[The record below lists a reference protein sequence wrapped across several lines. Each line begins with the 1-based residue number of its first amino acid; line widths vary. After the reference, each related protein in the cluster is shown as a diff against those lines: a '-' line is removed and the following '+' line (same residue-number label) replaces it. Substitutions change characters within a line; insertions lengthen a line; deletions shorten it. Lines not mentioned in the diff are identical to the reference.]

1 MEEGTTKTLE
11 ERQII
16 LHGEI
21 AKWVAKGYTVQSTT
35 PSQAILTRKKKIK
48 LITHILI
55 ALLTAGIWLLVPLWQ
70 LINRK
75 QNSVIITIDA
85 FGQVST
91 N

>member
-1 MEEGTTKTLE
+1 MEGSTKTSE

-21 AKWVAKGYTVQSTT
+21 AKWVAKGYMVQSTT
-35 PSQAILTRKKKIK
+35 SSQAILTRKKKIK
-48 LITHILI
+48 LITHIII

-75 QNSVIITIDA
+75 QNSVVITVDA
-85 FGQVST
+85 FGQVTT